1 MGINVHNR
9 TKLTA
14 TTSEALNGLSKKR
27 TVILTDRKQTALDT
41 DTVNE
46 KLTSTI
52 VEYIKETNVGNEFN
66 CLIDIEDKRS
76 VFKLTLD
83 NGVHLT
89 KSIPQN
95 LFALKPEVMIA
106 QIDDAINF
114 LKTLRSNMPEFTS
127 VSRIKFNLNS
137 GDDTKFPLVI
147 LNIKTRTKYF

>member
-1 MGINVHNR
+1 MGINVRNA
-9 TKLTA
+9 KLTA
-14 TTSEALNGLSKKR
+14 STSEALTSLSKKR

-76 VFKLTLD
+76 VFKLTLA

-89 KSIPQN
+89 KSVQSN

-106 QIDDAINF
+106 KIDESIDY
-114 LKTLRSNMPEFTS
+114 LKELRSSMAPFPAITKA
-127 VSRIKFNLNS
+127 KFNLDT
-137 GDDTKFPLVI
+137 GDENKFPLVI